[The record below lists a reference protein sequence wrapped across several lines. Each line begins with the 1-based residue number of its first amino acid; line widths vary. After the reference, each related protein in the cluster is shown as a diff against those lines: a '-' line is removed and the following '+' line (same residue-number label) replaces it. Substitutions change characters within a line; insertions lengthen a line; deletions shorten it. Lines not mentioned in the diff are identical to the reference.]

1 MKKIIT
7 ILLSLATFTFC
18 AFADDKPIDYEQLPS
33 AAKTFVKAEFPAL
46 SVSYV
51 TRDTDLLDTT
61 YDVHFANGLKVEF
74 NSRGEWKEISTKTA
88 TIDSK
93 YVPGQIVSAVATRW
107 PGVQFRK
114 IEKHR
119 YGYEVELTNR
129 LELKFD
135 KQFRLTEIDD

>member
-1 MKKIIT
+1 M
-7 ILLSLATFTFC
+7 
-18 AFADDKPIDYEQLPS
+18 
-33 AAKTFVKAEFPAL
+33 
-46 SVSYV
+46 

-61 YDVHFANGLKVEF
+61 YDVHFTNGLKVEF

-93 YVPGQIVSAVATRW
+93 YVPGQIVSTVETRW

-114 IEKHR
+114 IEKYR

>member
-46 SVSYV
+46 SVLYV

-61 YDVHFANGLKVEF
+61 YDVHFTNGLKIEF

-93 YVPGQIVSAVATRW
+93 YIPRQIIDAVATRW
-107 PGVQFRK
+107 PGEKFKK
-114 IEKHR
+114 IER
-119 YGYEVELTNR
+119 YKYSYEVELTNS

-135 KQFRLTEIDD
+135 KKFRLTEIDD

>member
-1 MKKIIT
+1 MLPPYSRDVVT
-7 ILLSLATFTFC
+7 
-18 AFADDKPIDYEQLPS
+18 DKPIDYEQLPS

-46 SVSYV
+46 SVS
-51 TRDTDLLDTT
+51 
-61 YDVHFANGLKVEF
+61 
-74 NSRGEWKEISTKTA
+74 
-88 TIDSK
+88 

>member
-1 MKKIIT
+1 MKKMIT
-7 ILLSLATFTFC
+7 LLLSLATFTFC
-18 AFADDKPIDYEQLPS
+18 AFADDKPIDYGQLPS
-33 AAKTFVKAEFPAL
+33 AAKTFISTDFPAL

-61 YDVHFANGLKVEF
+61 YDVHFTNGLKVEF

-93 YVPGQIVSAVATRW
+93 YIPAQIISAVESRW
-107 PGVQFRK
+107 PGVQFKK